1 VNELWVVSTS
11 GCISAFCMDARQNMD
26 NTSRAASA
34 STATASHVSV
44 TTRFSAS
51 FAFPAVPSGMFI
63 PNRIPPNQKPGT
75 NQVLGIFGV
84 ESTRLRGECTHV
96 ILSLVNGLGEKNDD
110 KYDDDK
116 DDNDSYDK
124 DDDHN
129 HNDE

>member
-1 VNELWVVSTS
+1 
-11 GCISAFCMDARQNMD
+11 MD

-51 FAFPAVPSGMFI
+51 FAFPAVPSGMII
-63 PNRIPPNQKPGT
+63 PNHVPPNQKLGT

-110 KYDDDK
+110 KNNNDK
-116 DDNDSYDK
+116 DDYDSHVK
-124 DDDHN
+124 DDDHDHN
-129 HNDE
+129 HA